1 MHIIIQCALRIKKEQ
16 LALNFWYC
24 TF

>member
-1 MHIIIQCALRIKKEQ
+1 MKKEQ

-24 TF
+24 TL